1 MQRKRR
7 KGNRNGN
14 VNENSWGRGDATP
27 PTGRGRRRR
36 RLEPKGP
43 ASRGAGNGR
52 SPCGGD
58 YGVVTKLLYANIVL
72 CTSGI
77 KDFVYQRA
85 EGELINRIFNAT
97 SA

>member
-1 MQRKRR
+1 MD
-7 KGNRNGN
+7 GRNG
-14 VNENSWGRGDATP
+14 
-27 PTGRGRRRR
+27 
-36 RLEPKGP
+36 
-43 ASRGAGNGR
+43 
-52 SPCGGD
+52 
-58 YGVVTKLLYANIVL
+58 LYWIEANIIVL